1 MKFRFVNAVLTAMVL
16 CFLLTSCLTSRKMDR
31 YVTKH
36 FNNELPKLDKKKNAA
51 ITISSTM
58 PPAVTDNISS
68 TVKKTNK
75 VLPLLFYWR
84 INYEH
89 FCTLNTAIAV
99 TGFSNA
105 VNSQVNKGLS
115 QKLEGK
121 ELALTIEQIPIS
133 YSLVDDATIIW
144 VLVAAFG
151 WDKVYM
157 KPDFK
162 DLIVSYDLK
171 EKGVSV
177 KTGKINVK
185 SNLQNKGIRYFQSW
199 KSATSDYL
207 TNYSADINNMSKA
220 FVTQLLEEL

>member
-1 MKFRFVNAVLTAMVL
+1 MKFSSAKPVLTAIVL

-31 YVTKH
+31 FVTKH
-36 FNNELPKLDKKKNAA
+36 FNNELPRLDKKKNAA
-51 ITISSTM
+51 ITVSSSV
-58 PPAVTDNISS
+58 PPAITDNIS
-68 TVKKTNK
+68 TTFKKTNK

-89 FCTLNTAIAV
+89 FCTLNTAIAI

-105 VNSQVNKGLS
+105 VNSQVNKGLA

-121 ELALTIEQIPIS
+121 ELALTVEQIPIS

-162 DLIVSYDLK
+162 DLVVSYDLK
-171 EKGVSV
+171 EKGVSI
-177 KTGKINVK
+177 KTGQLTVK
-185 SNLQNKGIRYFQSW
+185 SNLQSKGIRYFQSW
-199 KSATSDYL
+199 KSATTDYL
-207 TNYSADINNMSKA
+207 TNYSADITTMSKT

>member
-1 MKFRFVNAVLTAMVL
+1 MKFRCATTALAAIVL

-31 YVTKH
+31 FVTKH
-36 FNNELPKLDKKKNAA
+36 FNNELPRLDKKKNAA
-51 ITISSTM
+51 ITISSNV
-58 PPAVTDNISS
+58 PPAITDNIST

-75 VLPLLFYWR
+75 VLPLIFYWR

-89 FCTLNTAIAV
+89 FCTLNTAIAIN
-99 TGFSNA
+99 GFSNA
-105 VNSQVNKGLS
+105 VNSQVNKGLG

-121 ELALTIEQIPIS
+121 ELVLTVEQIPIS

-171 EKGVSV
+171 EKGASV
-177 KTGKINVK
+177 KTGKLTVK
-185 SNLQNKGIRYFQSW
+185 SNLQSKGIRYFQSW
-199 KSATSDYL
+199 KSATTDYL
-207 TNYSADINNMSKA
+207 TNYSADITNMSKT